1 MINTLFACG
10 KSKHKPKKWKIPEGV
25 TWAPTFFF
33 METPMESRS
42 DTSRNMCLNI

>member
-25 TWAPTFFF
+25 TWAPTFFYGNSHGKQ
-33 METPMESRS
+33 E
-42 DTSRNMCLNI
+42 

>member
-25 TWAPTFFF
+25 TWAPTFFLWKLPWKAGV
-33 METPMESRS
+33 TPAEI
-42 DTSRNMCLNI
+42 CV